1 MEHIIEIQ
9 NLLTNYFL
17 CSAHRLNFIASFTV
31 ALIQVK
37 TVNWSDIAPVL
48 SPFATKESNYRRI
61 QRFFELFS
69 FEKSAVARFVLEQF
83 PVKDDYIICLDRTN
97 WKFAALNINILTFAL
112 AYQGVAFPLLWM
124 LLPKQGNSN
133 QGERISLMEK
143 LLLRI
148 PASKIKALLA
158 DREFIGK
165 DWFKF
170 LVDRKI
176 PFHIRIRQNMLA
188 KLNEQSVNVFILF
201 ANLAVGESRTL
212 HNRYMICGQMLWVTG
227 MRLENGEML
236 IIVTNANPKES
247 LDLYAQRWEIEMLFK
262 ALKTAGFNLED
273 THIDDLDKID
283 TLMSLLTIA
292 LVWAHKVGE
301 RLHNEVRPIKKKKHG
316 YRAQSVFR
324 YGLDYLINIFSFI
337 HLKLEEFIWCL
348 EVLWGSVNPKRRSKP
363 FLSHNDCC
371 LI

>member
-1 MEHIIEIQ
+1 M
-9 NLLTNYFL
+9 
-17 CSAHRLNFIASFTV
+17 
-31 ALIQVK
+31 K
-37 TVNWSDIAPVL
+37 
-48 SPFATKESNYRRI
+48 
-61 QRFFELFS
+61 
-69 FEKSAVARFVLEQF
+69 KSLH
-83 PVKDDYIICLDRTN
+83 C
-97 WKFAALNINILTFAL
+97 
-112 AYQGVAFPLLWM
+112 
-124 LLPKQGNSN
+124 
-133 QGERISLMEK
+133 
-143 LLLRI
+143 I

-170 LVDRKI
+170 LVNSKI
-176 PFHIRIRQNMLA
+176 PFSIRIRQNMLA
-188 KLNEQSVNVFILF
+188 ELNDESVNVFILF

-212 HNRYMICGQMLWVTG
+212 HNRYLICRQMLWVTG
-227 MRLENGEML
+227 MRLENGELL

-273 THIDDLDKID
+273 THIDDLNKID
-283 TLMSLLTIA
+283 TLVSLLTIA

-301 RLHNEVRPIKKKKHG
+301 RLHNDLKPIKRKKHG

-324 YGLDYLINIFSFI
+324 YGLDYLIGVISFI

-348 EVLWGSVNPKRRSKP
+348 EVLWLSVDPKRKSKP
-363 FLSHNDCC
+363 FLSHINSC